1 MKKNKQMNNNTTNEQ
16 AEALA
21 EDPESYS
28 NVSIRLK
35 WTYLGIG
42 NQILGQYLPYVNEG
56 VYASIAYFR
65 LMQFNGKVR
74 VNDVTQATIQN
85 ATIVSYDSTYT
96 TLTCSIQNKYKDQ
109 LAQQGATLSLEVVPI
124 LKAYINSV
132 NNKKYKFLLLETS
145 SHADHGYPGLWSPP
159 RSSSEPAFP
168 VYLYYNGDKRALYC
182 YAETSLVEKGSPEVR
197 ALFGQSK
204 STTSTLFIFGS
215 PDIPLVKN
223 YHQSVGATIG
233 SSIFS
238 DGSLTP
244 LTGAVQSITAI

>member
-1 MKKNKQMNNNTTNEQ
+1 MNNNTTNEQ

-21 EDPESYS
+21 EDPESFS

-109 LAQQGATLSLEVVPI
+109 LAQQGATLSLEVIPV
-124 LKAYINSV
+124 LKGYINPV
-132 NNKKYKFLLLETS
+132 NNPKYRFLLAETS
-145 SHADHGYPGLWSPP
+145 SHADHGYPVLWAPSISISQPTYP
-159 RSSSEPAFP
+159 L
-168 VYLYYNGDKRALYC
+168 YLYYNGDKRTVC
-182 YAETSLVEKGSPEVR
+182 CHAETTIVSTGNPEVR

-215 PDIPLVKN
+215 PDIPFVKR
-223 YHQSVGATIG
+223 YHRGVGVSMG
-233 SSIFS
+233 SSIYS

-244 LTGAVQSITAI
+244 LTGSVQSITAI